1 MRLSIMAAALAAFA
15 AAPAMAADPDAPSY
29 ENGTVWQYTEVKTV
43 DGHFDDYMGWL
54 STSWKAQEEALKQA
68 GMIKSYKVLM
78 ATDPRENEG
87 DLLLVVEY
95 ANMAALDRSVAE
107 QYAIGKKLFGPL
119 AKSNQEQAARGTIR
133 TIKSNYLLREA
144 VFK

>member
-1 MRLSIMAAALAAFA
+1 MRLLFLATALAAFA
-15 AAPAMAADPDAPSY
+15 AAPLPAADPDAPSY
-29 ENGTVWQYTEVKTV
+29 ENGTVWQFTEVKTV

-54 STSWKAQEEALKQA
+54 GSQWKAQEEALKQA

-78 ATDPRENEG
+78 TTDPRENEG
-87 DLLLVVEY
+87 DLMLVVEY
-95 ANMAALDRSVAE
+95 ANMAALDRSIAE

-133 TIKSNYLLREA
+133 TIKSNYLMREA